1 MLLFVM
7 KGVAPEL
14 SIKEI
19 CYAAAPFILIE
30 IIAMMVIIVWPELVL
45 WLPNLVQG

>member
-1 MLLFVM
+1 M

-30 IIAMMVIIVWPELVL
+30 LVTMALLIAWPQIVL
-45 WLPNLVQG
+45 WLPNLIKG

>member
-1 MLLFVM
+1 M

-30 IIAMMVIIVWPELVL
+30 IFAMAMIIVWPELVL
-45 WLPNLVQG
+45 WLPSLMKG